1 MSSSKMSKMSSSKT
15 QQSNRFSVLQDLDLE
30 EKKEKKEKE
39 DETNEVFQPI
49 FLDASNVLHSESLEV
64 TDSGTGTITI
74 TKTNGFFEQWG
85 TNALLNLNILNS
97 DCDRIVI
104 TFECKNEDDTENAV
118 MLGLADITV
127 KTLPQIKKHLE
138 RERFLYDPSNPTKP
152 FSAYSQAELG
162 QRLKDNKKFLYDH
175 VKAFLYD
182 PIGFDYRGVFYN
194 TSGGNLFGGS
204 DIELFEEPFKGIGRR
219 EIIPAVDMKGG
230 DIVKLIY
237 VPGAGNL
244 YFQKDNLVIHTF
256 SHLTS
261 NLVPA
266 MCFHSN
272 SSFNVSVEVV
282 KKV

>member
-1 MSSSKMSKMSSSKT
+1 MSSSKMSKTKA
-15 QQSNRFSVLQDLDLE
+15 QQINRFSVLQDLDLE
-30 EKKEKKEKE
+30 EKE

-97 DCDRIVI
+97 DCDRIFI

-219 EIIPAVDMKGG
+219 EIIPAVDMKRG

-244 YFQKDNLVIHTF
+244 YFQKDNLFIHTF

>member
-1 MSSSKMSKMSSSKT
+1 MPKT
-15 QQSNRFSVLQDLDLE
+15 NVVVKDVKNVVVKDTTKQPIFCFAGSGSGR
-30 EKKEKKEKE
+30 KKEKE
-39 DETNEVFQPI
+39 GKTNEVFQPI

-104 TFECKNEDDTENAV
+104 TF
-118 MLGLADITV
+118 
-127 KTLPQIKKHLE
+127 
-138 RERFLYDPSNPTKP
+138 
-152 FSAYSQAELG
+152 
-162 QRLKDNKKFLYDH
+162 DH

-194 TSGGNLFGGS
+194 TFGGNLFGGS

-237 VPGAGNL
+237 DPSAGNL
-244 YFQKDNLVIHTF
+244 YFQKDNFVIHTF

-261 NLVPA
+261 NLVPV
-266 MCFHSN
+266 MCFRSN